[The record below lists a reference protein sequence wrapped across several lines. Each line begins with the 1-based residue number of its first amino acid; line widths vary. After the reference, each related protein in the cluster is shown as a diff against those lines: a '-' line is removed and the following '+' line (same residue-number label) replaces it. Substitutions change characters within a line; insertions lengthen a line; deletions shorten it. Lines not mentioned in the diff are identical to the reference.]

1 MNINYDEQL
10 SRIEEAE
17 EKVRIAKEQLREAV
31 IELDE
36 TLNLV
41 ESELNENLFDDEG
54 DKPEFIIEV
63 LDDKSNKWV
72 HVGYKQQSGKDKK
85 IVYSLDPDSKPK
97 VFPGENAAK
106 GSGIWDQL
114 VADGYVEGKNLR
126 VNNHNK

>member
-1 MNINYDEQL
+1 MNIYDEKLQ
-10 SRIEEAE
+10 RIEEAE
-17 EKVRIAKEQLREAV
+17 KKVRVAKAKLFEAEK
-31 IELDE
+31 ELDE
-36 TLNLV
+36 TLDLV

-54 DKPEFIIEV
+54 DKPKFIIEV

-72 HVGYKQQSGKDKK
+72 HVGYKQQSGKVKK

>member
-1 MNINYDEQL
+1 MNIYDEKL
-10 SRIEEAE
+10 YKIEEAE
-17 EKVRIAKEQLREAV
+17 KKVRLAKAKLFEAEK
-31 IELDE
+31 ELNE
-36 TLNLV
+36 TLDLI
-41 ESELNENLFDDEG
+41 ETELGLKENLFDDEG

-72 HVGYKQQSGKDKK
+72 HVGYKQKDKK
-85 IVYSLDPDSKPK
+85 VVYSLDPDSKPK

-114 VADGYVEGKNLR
+114 VVDGYVEGKNLR

>member
-36 TLNLV
+36 TLDLV

-63 LDDKSNKWV
+63 LDDKSNRWV
-72 HVGYKQQSGKDKK
+72 HVGYKQKDKK
-85 IVYSLDPDSKPK
+85 VVYSLDPDSKPK

-114 VADGYVEGKNLR
+114 VADGYVEDKNLR